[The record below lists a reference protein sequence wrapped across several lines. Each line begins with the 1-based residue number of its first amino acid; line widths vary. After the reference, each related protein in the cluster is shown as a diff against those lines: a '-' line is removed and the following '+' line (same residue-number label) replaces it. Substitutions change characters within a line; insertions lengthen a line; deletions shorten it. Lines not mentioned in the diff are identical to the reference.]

1 MQSSSTRFFVI
12 ACLFLLGPL
21 RAQAAHVEMN
31 DPRRAVGR
39 EDDIRIDAQVLQQE
53 ISSNSPLNVT
63 YQIQNLTSAS
73 IAVADKTYDTDY
85 DPETRTIVFS
95 IGAEIPEG
103 KAMPHLVLIRSGEK
117 RAFSI
122 GCHVHVAVPAI
133 RTPWTAVPRYVQI
146 KVVVLRDLDQFAGLI
161 ERQAGSA
168 VQPAFPNELFDQWV
182 EASDSVFL
190 NPVPVHWSAAPARG
204 VASAESPALD
214 AGGGGGL

>member
-21 RAQAAHVEMN
+21 RAQAAHVDMN
-31 DPRRAVGR
+31 DPRHAVGR

-63 YQIQNLTSAS
+63 YQIQNLTSAP

-85 DPETRTIVFS
+85 DPETRTIV
-95 IGAEIPEG
+95 
-103 KAMPHLVLIRSGEK
+103 V
-117 RAFSI
+117 SI

-146 KVVVLRDLDQFAGLI
+146 KVVVLRDLGQFAGLI